1 LGPQNDAERVTRS
14 ALFLLVLAV
23 FLLIP
28 LRIIAYGYV
37 PPDDALRHAAFA
49 TVDRTWGDI
58 LLFDPAFP
66 AGMDPHVGWH
76 ATLRAI
82 HEATGWE
89 QGRLVSCAVVLAFWV
104 FAFSGAVAS
113 GNPPAWFLACALMSA
128 LEPILLGKLYL
139 GRPLFFSMSAVT
151 VLLLLW
157 TRREPLRVY
166 TEFGVSF
173 LMLAIAIFMH
183 PTSWYL
189 WAMLVPPLVVCRKWR
204 SLASFA
210 AAWTLAVAAAA
221 TLNGWYNTV
230 QLPVDILRRALLQD
244 GTLGPNLVSE
254 FQPTGGP
261 VLGLLVVAAT
271 LLARRTS
278 GANLR
283 EQFFK
288 VDMALL
294 VIAWVM
300 GLFVGRFWVEWGLPA
315 MAVWFARQFGEGLG
329 ITLAGFRRWTDT
341 ALVFGV
347 AAAALYLGQTADVGG
362 RYTNSL
368 RDPLLFAPVE
378 DFAPEMPEAGG
389 VLYSTDMRTFYTIF
403 HRMPDLRFRFATG
416 MEPGLMPPEDLKVL
430 RAIQT
435 TGLVRD
441 YKPWFDRMTPKDRV
455 LLRWPSKPA
464 WPGMEFREFYGAW
477 MGRKTAS

>member
-1 LGPQNDAERVTRS
+1 
-14 ALFLLVLAV
+14 
-23 FLLIP
+23 
-28 LRIIAYGYV
+28 
-37 PPDDALRHAAFA
+37 
-49 TVDRTWGDI
+49 
-58 LLFDPAFP
+58 
-66 AGMDPHVGWH
+66 
-76 ATLRAI
+76 
-82 HEATGWE
+82 
-89 QGRLVSCAVVLAFWV
+89 
-104 FAFSGAVAS
+104 
-113 GNPPAWFLACALMSA
+113 
-128 LEPILLGKLYL
+128 
-139 GRPLFFSMSAVT
+139 
-151 VLLLLW
+151 
-157 TRREPLRVY
+157 
-166 TEFGVSF
+166 
-173 LMLAIAIFMH
+173 MH

-455 LLRWPSKPA
+455 LLRWPSKPV

>member
-66 AGMDPHVGWH
+66 AGMDPHAGWH

-230 QLPVDILRRALLQD
+230 QLPVDILRRALLQ
-244 GTLGPNLVSE
+244 E
-254 FQPTGGP
+254 
-261 VLGLLVVAAT
+261 
-271 LLARRTS
+271 ARWARTWS
-278 GANLR
+278 RNSS
-283 EQFFK
+283 
-288 VDMALL
+288 
-294 VIAWVM
+294 
-300 GLFVGRFWVEWGLPA
+300 LPA
-315 MAVWFARQFGEGLG
+315 ARCSACSWWPPRCWHAERVVPTCGSSFS
-329 ITLAGFRRWTDT
+329 R
-341 ALVFGV
+341 
-347 AAAALYLGQTADVGG
+347 
-362 RYTNSL
+362 
-368 RDPLLFAPVE
+368 
-378 DFAPEMPEAGG
+378 
-389 VLYSTDMRTFYTIF
+389 STWRS
-403 HRMPDLRFRFATG
+403 
-416 MEPGLMPPEDLKVL
+416 
-430 RAIQT
+430 
-435 TGLVRD
+435 
-441 YKPWFDRMTPKDRV
+441 W
-455 LLRWPSKPA
+455 
-464 WPGMEFREFYGAW
+464 
-477 MGRKTAS
+477 